1 MSFKKMV
8 LYSKDTHL
16 SIESI
21 DGDTNRSYSTLL
33 GKRVAPHVLL
43 KKVLAS
49 TKVKGD
55 ISRVTIT
62 YME

>member
-1 MSFKKMV
+1 MSFKKMI
-8 LYSKDTHL
+8 LYSKDTHI
-16 SIESI
+16 SIESM

-33 GKRVAPHVLL
+33 GKRVAPHALL
-43 KKVLAS
+43 EKVLAS